1 MNWLKEVKHFGTF
14 VIVVFSP
21 RLYNIDIEYMW
32 LIGGLMFINSTVVSL
47 IIAMVVNLLINDIR
61 PSSIMNR
68 WKSYLPLV
76 MHWTCIYALIT
87 LGRYTQLE
95 LTTVLLLVLL
105 LVYSVELGI
114 RYLIKRKL

>member
-14 VIVVFSP
+14 VIIVFSP

-32 LIGGLMFINSTVVSL
+32 LIGGLMFINATIGAL
-47 IIAMVVNLLINDIR
+47 IVAMVTNLLINDIR
-61 PSSIMNR
+61 PSSIMNK
-68 WKSYLPLV
+68 WESYLPPV
-76 MHWTCIYALIT
+76 MHWGCIYALLT

-105 LVYSVELGI
+105 LVYGVEHGVG
-114 RYLIKRKL
+114 YLFKRKL